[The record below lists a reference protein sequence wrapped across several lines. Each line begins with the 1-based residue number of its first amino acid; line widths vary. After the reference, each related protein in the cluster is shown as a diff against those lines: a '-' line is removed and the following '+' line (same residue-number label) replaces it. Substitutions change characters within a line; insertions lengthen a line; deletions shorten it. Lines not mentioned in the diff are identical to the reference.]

1 MRYHWLSLI
10 IIDFHWFIDNQCNKD
25 NQDNHDNHN
34 YHGPHDNHDND
45 DNHDNHDHHDNQ
57 VRLAHVWFDFRVI
70 LNGLK
75 SNIWEK
81 SLCQTRPPTSLM
93 EKASKCL

>member
-1 MRYHWLSLI
+1 MDI
-10 IIDFHWFIDNQCNKD
+10 IAFHWFNDNQCNKD

-57 VRLAHVWFDFRVI
+57 DNQVRLAHLWFNFRVI
-70 LNGLK
+70 LNGFKKQYLRK
-75 SNIWEK
+75 KFMSNETPHLVNGK
-81 SLCQTRPPTSLM
+81 SL
-93 EKASKCL
+93 

>member
-1 MRYHWLSLI
+1 MI

-45 DNHDNHDHHDNQ
+45 DNHDNHDNHDNQ

-70 LNGLK
+70 LNGFKKQYLRK
-75 SNIWEK
+75 KFMSNE
-81 SLCQTRPPTSLM
+81 TPTPR
-93 EKASKCL
+93 